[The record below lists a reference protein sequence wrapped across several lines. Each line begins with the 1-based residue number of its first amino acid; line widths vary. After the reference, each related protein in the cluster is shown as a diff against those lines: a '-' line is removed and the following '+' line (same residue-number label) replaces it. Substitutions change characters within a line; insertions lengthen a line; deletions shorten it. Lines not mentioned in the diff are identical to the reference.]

1 MTLAIHYSRLTNE
14 NNIMYNEQGIQ
25 QDSSSWIFFVKAC
38 FVAAIGAMGGGIFM
52 LPADMWIKGYM
63 LMGMLFTVGSTFT
76 LAKTM
81 RDQHEAQKLIHKI
94 SNAKT
99 EKMLKEFEM
108 SGHS

>member
-1 MTLAIHYSRLTNE
+1 
-14 NNIMYNEQGIQ
+14 
-25 QDSSSWIFFVKAC
+25 
-38 FVAAIGAMGGGIFM
+38 MGT
-52 LPADMWIKGYM
+52 
-63 LMGMLFTVGSTFT
+63 LFTIGSTFS

-108 SGHS
+108 TSN

>member
-1 MTLAIHYSRLTNE
+1 
-14 NNIMYNEQGIQ
+14 MYNEQGIQ
-25 QDSSSWIFFVKAC
+25 QDSSSWIFFVKVC
-38 FVAAIGAMGGGIFM
+38 FLCAVGAMGGGIFM

-108 SGHS
+108 SGGS

>member
-1 MTLAIHYSRLTNE
+1 MF
-14 NNIMYNEQGIQ
+14 NEQGIQ

-38 FVAAIGAMGGGIFM
+38 FFIAIASLVAGIVFM
-52 LPADMWIKGYM
+52 PVDWWIKGY
-63 LMGMLFTVGSTFT
+63 LAMGTLFTVGSTFSLSKT
-76 LAKTM
+76 L